1 MSEQIFT
8 NATISGPVSVYV
20 TDGRITRIRPLQ
32 VDKDDLKPWTI
43 TDPHGT
49 GYSPPR
55 ELKVGP
61 YIMAARSQIYSEDRL
76 LHPLKRVDFD
86 PKGERHPE
94 NRGKSGYEPISWAE
108 ALDLVAGEM
117 ERVRTRYGQAAI
129 GALDQDHHN
138 WGIVG
143 YRFGPYFRF
152 FNTIGFTEVLHNPD
166 SWEGW
171 HWGAP
176 HVYGYW
182 WQLGVPE
189 QFDLLE
195 DTMRHADNI
204 VYWSIDP
211 DFVRAAYNGM
221 ESAIWF
227 EWMKSAGKQQ
237 IFIDP
242 FCNYSASRIADKWIA
257 PRPGTDAALALAIAY
272 VWIKEGTY
280 DRQYLAERTVGFE
293 EFVRQVDGTSDGVP
307 KTPEWAAE
315 ITAVPARTIEALA
328 HEWAA
333 GTTTVMGVGMG
344 GACRTAYAHEYA
356 RLVVFLQAMQG
367 LGKPGINLW
376 GNATGAPANYDV
388 FFPGYAD
395 LDAMMSF
402 SRAAKRKAINPVDQR
417 LYRLML
423 ADSILDPPVKW
434 TGEGFC
440 GQKMEQQFAEFVYP
454 MPGYPEVRMLYR
466 YGAASLGTMTEGN
479 KLVKMFQSP
488 KLETVLVQ
496 DCWWHTETGFADIIL
511 PACTNFERNDI
522 AEWGEAGGYLKWGTT
537 GSNYRVITYQHKCIE
552 PLGESKSDYWIFS
565 QLAKRLGVWDEFSD
579 GGKSEEDWIRA
590 YFDISDLPN
599 HISWEEFLKKGY
611 YVVPVPDPYQ
621 SKPAFRWFYEG
632 RECDTP
638 DPMNPNR
645 GTEKASQLATPS
657 GKIEFVSGS
666 LSANTPEDDERPP
679 LPRYIPSWEGHDSAL
694 AAKYPLQMISP
705 HPRYSFHGHFD
716 KKGSWIYDIP
726 DHRRLVNGYYY
737 WTVRI
742 SPPDAA
748 ARGIK
753 DGDVVRLFNDRGSVL
768 GAATVTERIKPGVI
782 HSFCSCGKY
791 DPVEPGKPYS
801 LDRGGCV
808 NLLTSDRLMSRNAP
822 GMAPNSCLVEI
833 ERWEA

>member
-1 MSEQIFT
+1 MAEQVFR
-8 NATISGPVSVYV
+8 NATIAGPVSVYV
-20 TDGRITRIRPLQ
+20 EDGRIVRIRPMQ
-32 VDKDDLKPWTI
+32 VDPKELKPWTI
-43 TDPHGT
+43 TDPRG
-49 GYSPPR
+49 GAYSPPR

-61 YIMAARSQIYSEDRL
+61 YVMAARSQIYSDDRL
-76 LHPLKRVDFD
+76 LYPLKRVDFD
-86 PKGERHPE
+86 PEGDRHPE
-94 NRGKSGYEPISWAE
+94 NRGKSGYERIGWDE
-108 ALDLVAGEM
+108 ALDIVAGEM
-117 ERVRTRYGQAAI
+117 ERLRSLHGPAAI

-189 QFDLLE
+189 QFDLLG
-195 DTMRHADNI
+195 DTMRHAENI

-221 ESAIWF
+221 ESAVWF

-237 IFIDP
+237 IFVDP
-242 FCNYSASRIADKWIA
+242 FCNYTASRIADKWIA
-257 PRPGTDAALALAIAY
+257 PRPGTDAALALSIAY
-272 VWIKEGTY
+272 VWIAEGTY
-280 DRQYLAERTVGFE
+280 DSQYLAARTVGFE
-293 EFVRQVDGTSDGVP
+293 EFADEVTGKADGVA
-307 KTPEWAAE
+307 KTPVWAAK
-315 ITAVPARTIEALA
+315 ITGIPARTIEALA
-328 HEWAA
+328 QEWAA
-333 GTTTVMGVGMG
+333 KPTTVMGCGMG
-344 GACRTAYAHEYA
+344 GACRTAYGHEYP
-356 RLVVFLQAMQG
+356 RLIVLLQAMQG
-367 LGKPGINLW
+367 LGKPGVNLW

-402 SRAAKRKAINPVDQR
+402 SRAAKRKAVNPVEQR
-417 LYRLML
+417 LYRLLL
-423 ADSILDPPVKW
+423 ADSILNPPVKW
-434 TGEGFC
+434 MGEGFC
-440 GQKMEQQFAEFVYP
+440 GQNLEQQFKEFVYP

-466 YGAASLGTMTEGN
+466 YGAASIGTMTEGN

-488 KLETVLVQ
+488 TLETVVVQ
-496 DCWWHTETGFADIIL
+496 DCWWHTETRFADVIL

-522 AEWGEAGGYLKWGTT
+522 AEWGEPGGYLKWGTT
-537 GSNYRVITYQHKCIE
+537 GSNYRVITLQQKCIE
-552 PLGESKSDYWIFS
+552 PLGESRSDYWIFS
-565 QLAKRLGVWDEFSD
+565 QVAKRLGVWDEFSD

-590 YFDISDLPN
+590 YFDISDLPK
-599 HISWEEFLKKGY
+599 HISWEELKEKGY
-611 YVVPVPDPYQ
+611 YVIPAPEPYT
-621 SKPAFRWFYEG
+621 STPAFRWFYEG
-632 RECDTP
+632 RDCDTP
-638 DPMNPNR
+638 DEMNPNK
-645 GTEKASQLATPS
+645 GTERASQLATPS

-666 LSANTPEDDERPP
+666 LSTRTPDDEERPP
-679 LPRYIPSWEGHDSAL
+679 IPRYIPSWEGPDSEL
-694 AAKYPLQMISP
+694 ATRYPLQMISP
-705 HPRYSFHGHFD
+705 HPRYSFHSHFD
-716 KKGSWIYDIP
+716 KTGSWVNEIP
-726 DHRRLVNGYYY
+726 DHRRLINGYYY
-737 WTVRI
+737 WTIRI
-742 SPPDAA
+742 SPSDAA
-748 ARGIK
+748 ARSIK
-753 DGDVVRLFNDRGSVL
+753 DGDVVRLYNDRGSVL
-768 GAATVTERIKPGVI
+768 GAATVTERIKSGVV

>member
-1 MSEQIFT
+1 MPEQIFT
-8 NATISGPVSVYV
+8 NATIAGPVSVYV
-20 TDGRITRIRPLQ
+20 KDGRIVRIRPLQ
-32 VDKDDLKPWTI
+32 VDENELKPWTI
-43 TDPHGT
+43 TDPQGT
-49 GYSPPR
+49 RYSPPR
-55 ELKVGP
+55 QLKVGP
-61 YIMAARSQIYSEDRL
+61 YVMAARSQVYSEDRL
-76 LHPLKRVDFD
+76 LHPMKRVDFD
-86 PKGERHPE
+86 PEGERHPE
-94 NRGKSGYEPISWAE
+94 NRGKSGYEAISWE
-108 ALDLVAGEM
+108 RALDIVADEM
-117 ERVRTRYGQAAI
+117 KRLRRDCGPAAI

-189 QFDLLE
+189 QYDLLE
-195 DTMRHADNI
+195 DVMRHADNI

-227 EWMKSAGKQQ
+227 EWLRSAGKQQ

-242 FCNYSASRIADKWIA
+242 FCNYTASRLADKWIA

-280 DRQYLAERTVGFE
+280 DQQYLAERTVGFE
-293 EFVRQVDGTSDGVP
+293 AFADQVTGKEDGEP
-307 KTPEWAAE
+307 KTPAWAEE

-333 GTTTVMGVGMG
+333 KRTTVMGCGMG
-344 GACRTAYAHEYA
+344 GACRTAYGHEYT
-356 RLVVFLQAMQG
+356 RLIVLLQAMQG
-367 LGKPGINLW
+367 LGRPGINLW
-376 GNATGAPANYDV
+376 GNATGAPADYDT

-402 SRAAKRKAINPVDQR
+402 SRAAQRKALNPVGQR
-417 LYRLML
+417 LYRLLL
-423 ADSILDPPVKW
+423 ADSILRPPVKW

-440 GQKMEQQFAEFVYP
+440 GQAIEQQFTEFVYP
-454 MPGYPEVRMLYR
+454 MPGYPEVRLLYR

-488 KLETVLVQ
+488 KLETVVVQ
-496 DCWWHTETGFADIIL
+496 DCWWHTETRFADVIL

-537 GSNYRVITYQHKCIE
+537 GSNYRVITYQQKCIE
-552 PLGESKSDYWIFS
+552 PLGESRSDYWIFS

-590 YFDISDLPN
+590 YFEVSDLPKRV
-599 HISWEEFLKKGY
+599 SWEDFLEKGY
-611 YVVPVPDPYQ
+611 HVVPAPDPYK
-621 SKPAFRWFYEG
+621 STPAFRWFAEG
-632 RECDTP
+632 RKCDTP
-638 DPMNPNR
+638 DAMNPNK
-645 GTEKASQLATPS
+645 GTERAAQLATPS

-666 LSANTPEDDERPP
+666 LSTHTPGDEERPP
-679 LPRYIPSWEGHDSAL
+679 VPRYIRSWEGHDSPL

-716 KKGSWIYDIP
+716 KRGSWINDIP
-726 DHRRLVNGYYY
+726 DHRRLINGYYY

-742 SPPDAA
+742 SPADAA

-768 GAATVTERIKPGVI
+768 GAATVTQRIKPGVI

-791 DPVEPGKPYS
+791 DPAEPGKPYS

-808 NLLTSDRLMSRNAP
+808 NLLTSDRLMSKNAP